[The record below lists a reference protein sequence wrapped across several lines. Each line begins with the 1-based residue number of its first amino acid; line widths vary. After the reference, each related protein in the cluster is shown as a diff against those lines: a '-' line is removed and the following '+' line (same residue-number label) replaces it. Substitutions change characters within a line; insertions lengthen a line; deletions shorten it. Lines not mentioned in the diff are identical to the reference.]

1 MFTLKFAELKTPSRG
16 FARTLLRFRGE
27 KPVLEMKTLISLE
40 RIEKSIYLIRG
51 QKVMLD
57 SDLAAL
63 YSVPTKRLNEQVR
76 RNRERFPKDFMFQ
89 LSNQELGNLKS
100 QIATSSWGGRRK
112 PTHAFTEH
120 GALMAAT
127 ILNSKVAV
135 QVSIQIVRT
144 FAKLRQLLS
153 THADLAR
160 KLNALEQKYDHQFK
174 IVFDAIRQLMMPPE
188 PERKPIGFR

>member
-1 MFTLKFAELKTPSRG
+1 
-16 FARTLLRFRGE
+16 
-27 KPVLEMKTLISLE
+27 MKTLISLE